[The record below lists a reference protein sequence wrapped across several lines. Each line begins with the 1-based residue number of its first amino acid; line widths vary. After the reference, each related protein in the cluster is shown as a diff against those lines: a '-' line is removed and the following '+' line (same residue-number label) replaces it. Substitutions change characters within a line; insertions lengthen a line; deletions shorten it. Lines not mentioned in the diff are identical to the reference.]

1 MRITKI
7 VCFVAIFLFSLPA
20 GPSGSGTFWVLAPRR
35 TWHFMS
41 RPVPAPSYS
50 GEPSAPKTILR
61 FRSSKHEEL
70 SNHTNPISKKSKT
83 AKKESVKKTKPKNE
97 EKQLRPDKK
106 IETDSV
112 IEKEGSPNK
121 EEKLSFAEKIKQGL
135 KKTRDAISE
144 NLSSLS
150 FTKKIDQEF
159 YDELEM
165 TLIAADVG
173 YAATQQI
180 ITQLKDR
187 VKKEKLEDGSEL
199 KDLLKKILSEL
210 LKQIEKPLIHIK
222 TTPFVILVVGVNGAG
237 KTTTIGKLTKL
248 LLDEGKS
255 VLIAAGDTF
264 RAAAKEQLQV
274 WGDRNNVT
282 VISQNTGD
290 PSAVIF
296 DAMQSAKAKGIDI
309 VIADTA
315 GRLPTQK
322 HLIDELTK
330 IKKVIQ
336 KFDETA
342 PHETI
347 LVLDANTGQ
356 NAINQIKVFN
366 EAVSLTGLI
375 MTKLDGTAKGGIVAA
390 IAKEQPIPLRFIGVG
405 EKIDDLKIFSA
416 EDYVEGMLE

>member
-1 MRITKI
+1 MFDFLKKLFKGDESKKTDSKPVKKTTK
-7 VCFVAIFLFSLPA
+7 
-20 GPSGSGTFWVLAPRR
+20 
-35 TWHFMS
+35 
-41 RPVPAPSYS
+41 
-50 GEPSAPKTILR
+50 PKTEP
-61 FRSSKHEEL
+61 KK
-70 SNHTNPISKKSKT
+70 TAVTKSKT
-83 AKKESVKKTKPKNE
+83 VKKEPDKKSKPKNE
-97 EKQLRPDKK
+97 VAQLKLDKK
-106 IETDSV
+106 IETGLA

-144 NLSSLS
+144 NLSALS

>member
-1 MRITKI
+1 MFDFLKKLFKGDESKKTDSKPVKKTTKPKAELKKSS
-7 VCFVAIFLFSLPA
+7 VA
-20 GPSGSGTFWVLAPRR
+20 
-35 TWHFMS
+35 
-41 RPVPAPSYS
+41 
-50 GEPSAPKTILR
+50 
-61 FRSSKHEEL
+61 
-70 SNHTNPISKKSKT
+70 KSKT
-83 AKKESVKKTKPKNE
+83 VKKESNKKTKPKNE
-97 EKQLRPDKK
+97 TAKLKPAKK
-106 IETDSV
+106 IETKPL
-112 IEKEGSPNK
+112 KEQEETPKK

-135 KKTRDAISE
+135 KKTRDAISD
-144 NLSSLS
+144 NLSALS

-180 ITQLKDR
+180 ITELKDR
-187 VKKEKLEDGSEL
+187 VKKEKLEDGAQL
-199 KDLLKKILSEL
+199 KNLLKKILSEL
-210 LKQIEKPLIHIK
+210 LQQIEKPLIHIE

-282 VISQNTGD
+282 VISQDTGD

-296 DAMQSAKAKGIDI
+296 DAMQSAKAKGVDI

-322 HLIDELTK
+322 HLIDELAK

-416 EDYVEGMLE
+416 EDYAEGMLE

>member
-1 MRITKI
+1 M
-7 VCFVAIFLFSLPA
+7 
-20 GPSGSGTFWVLAPRR
+20 
-35 TWHFMS
+35 
-41 RPVPAPSYS
+41 
-50 GEPSAPKTILR
+50 
-61 FRSSKHEEL
+61 
-70 SNHTNPISKKSKT
+70 
-83 AKKESVKKTKPKNE
+83 
-97 EKQLRPDKK
+97 
-106 IETDSV
+106 
-112 IEKEGSPNK
+112 
-121 EEKLSFAEKIKQGL
+121 
-135 KKTRDAISE
+135 
-144 NLSSLS
+144 
-150 FTKKIDQEF
+150 
-159 YDELEM
+159 
-165 TLIAADVG
+165 
-173 YAATQQI
+173 
-180 ITQLKDR
+180 
-187 VKKEKLEDGSEL
+187 
-199 KDLLKKILSEL
+199 
-210 LKQIEKPLIHIK
+210 
-222 TTPFVILVVGVNGAG
+222 ILVVGVNGAG

-282 VISQNTGD
+282 VISQDTGD

-296 DAMQSAKAKGIDI
+296 DAMQSARAKGVDI

-322 HLIDELTK
+322 HLIDELAK

-416 EDYVEGMLE
+416 EDYAEGMLE

>member
-1 MRITKI
+1 MFDFLKKLFKGDESKKTDSKPVKKTTK
-7 VCFVAIFLFSLPA
+7 
-20 GPSGSGTFWVLAPRR
+20 
-35 TWHFMS
+35 
-41 RPVPAPSYS
+41 
-50 GEPSAPKTILR
+50 PKTEP
-61 FRSSKHEEL
+61 KK
-70 SNHTNPISKKSKT
+70 TAVTKSKT
-83 AKKESVKKTKPKNE
+83 VKKESVKKTKPKNE

-112 IEKEGSPNK
+112 IEKEGSPNR

-222 TTPFVILVVGVNGAG
+222 TSPFVILVVGVNGAG

>member
-1 MRITKI
+1 MFDFLKKLFKGDESKKTDSKPVKKTTK
-7 VCFVAIFLFSLPA
+7 
-20 GPSGSGTFWVLAPRR
+20 
-35 TWHFMS
+35 
-41 RPVPAPSYS
+41 
-50 GEPSAPKTILR
+50 PKTEP
-61 FRSSKHEEL
+61 KKP
-70 SNHTNPISKKSKT
+70 TVAKSKT
-83 AKKESVKKTKPKNE
+83 VKKESNKKTKSKNE
-97 EKQLRPDKK
+97 ATQLKQAKK
-106 IETDSV
+106 IETKPTV
-112 IEKEGSPNK
+112 EQEQTPKK

-135 KKTRDAISE
+135 KKTRDAISD
-144 NLSSLS
+144 NLSALS

-180 ITQLKDR
+180 ITELKER
-187 VKKEKLEDGSEL
+187 VKKEKLEDGAQL
-199 KDLLKKILSEL
+199 KNLLKKILSEL
-210 LKQIEKPLIHIK
+210 LQQIEKPLIHIE
-222 TTPFVILVVGVNGAG
+222 TTPFVILIVGVNGAG

-282 VISQNTGD
+282 VISQDTGD

-322 HLIDELTK
+322 HLIDELAK

-366 EAVSLTGLI
+366 EAV
-375 MTKLDGTAKGGIVAA
+375 
-390 IAKEQPIPLRFIGVG
+390 
-405 EKIDDLKIFSA
+405 
-416 EDYVEGMLE
+416 

>member
-1 MRITKI
+1 MFDFLKKLFKGDESKKTDSKPVKKTTK
-7 VCFVAIFLFSLPA
+7 
-20 GPSGSGTFWVLAPRR
+20 
-35 TWHFMS
+35 
-41 RPVPAPSYS
+41 
-50 GEPSAPKTILR
+50 PKTEP
-61 FRSSKHEEL
+61 KK
-70 SNHTNPISKKSKT
+70 TAVTKSKT
-83 AKKESVKKTKPKNE
+83 VKKESVKKTKPKNE

-199 KDLLKKILSEL
+199 KSLLKKILSEL

>member
-1 MRITKI
+1 MFDFLKKLFKGDESKKTDSKPVKKTTK
-7 VCFVAIFLFSLPA
+7 PK
-20 GPSGSGTFWVLAPRR
+20 T
-35 TWHFMS
+35 
-41 RPVPAPSYS
+41 
-50 GEPSAPKTILR
+50 EPSKPTVTKPKTV
-61 FRSSKHEEL
+61 
-70 SNHTNPISKKSKT
+70 
-83 AKKESVKKTKPKNE
+83 KKESKKTKPKNE
-97 EKQLRPDKK
+97 AAQLKPVKK
-106 IETDSV
+106 IETKPL
-112 IEKEGSPNK
+112 EEQQETAKK

-135 KKTRDAISE
+135 KKTRDAISD
-144 NLSSLS
+144 NLSALS

-180 ITQLKDR
+180 ITELKDR
-187 VKKEKLEDGSEL
+187 VKKEKLEDGAQL
-199 KDLLKKILSEL
+199 KSLLKKILSEL
-210 LKQIEKPLIHIK
+210 LQQIEKPLIHIE

-282 VISQNTGD
+282 VISQDTGD

-322 HLIDELTK
+322 HLIDELAK

-416 EDYVEGMLE
+416 EDYAEGMLE

>member
-1 MRITKI
+1 MFDFLKKIFKGDESKKTDSKPVKKTTK
-7 VCFVAIFLFSLPA
+7 
-20 GPSGSGTFWVLAPRR
+20 
-35 TWHFMS
+35 
-41 RPVPAPSYS
+41 
-50 GEPSAPKTILR
+50 PKTEP
-61 FRSSKHEEL
+61 KK
-70 SNHTNPISKKSKT
+70 TAVTKSKT
-83 AKKESVKKTKPKNE
+83 VKKESVKKTKPKNE

>member
-1 MRITKI
+1 MFDFLKKLFKGDESKKTDSKPVKKTTK
-7 VCFVAIFLFSLPA
+7 
-20 GPSGSGTFWVLAPRR
+20 
-35 TWHFMS
+35 
-41 RPVPAPSYS
+41 
-50 GEPSAPKTILR
+50 PKTEP
-61 FRSSKHEEL
+61 KK
-70 SNHTNPISKKSKT
+70 TAVTKSKT
-83 AKKESVKKTKPKNE
+83 VKKESVKKTKPKNE

-150 FTKKIDQEF
+150 FTRKIDQEF

-180 ITQLKDR
+180 IAQLKDR

>member
-1 MRITKI
+1 MFDFLKKLFKGDESKKTDSKPVKKTTK
-7 VCFVAIFLFSLPA
+7 
-20 GPSGSGTFWVLAPRR
+20 
-35 TWHFMS
+35 
-41 RPVPAPSYS
+41 
-50 GEPSAPKTILR
+50 PKTEP
-61 FRSSKHEEL
+61 KK
-70 SNHTNPISKKSKT
+70 TAVTKSKT
-83 AKKESVKKTKPKNE
+83 VKKESVKKTKPKNE

-222 TTPFVILVVGVNGAG
+222 TSPFVILVVGVNGAG

-416 EDYVEGMLE
+416 EDFVEGMLE

>member
-1 MRITKI
+1 MFDFLKKLFKGDESKKTDSKPVKKTTK
-7 VCFVAIFLFSLPA
+7 
-20 GPSGSGTFWVLAPRR
+20 
-35 TWHFMS
+35 
-41 RPVPAPSYS
+41 
-50 GEPSAPKTILR
+50 PKTEP
-61 FRSSKHEEL
+61 KK
-70 SNHTNPISKKSKT
+70 TAVTKSKT
-83 AKKESVKKTKPKNE
+83 VKKESVKKTKPKNE

-112 IEKEGSPNK
+112 IEKEGSPNR

-210 LKQIEKPLIHIK
+210 LMQIEKPLIHIK
-222 TTPFVILVVGVNGAG
+222 TSPFVILVVGVNGAG

>member
-1 MRITKI
+1 MFDFLKKLFKGDESKKTDSKPVKKTTK
-7 VCFVAIFLFSLPA
+7 
-20 GPSGSGTFWVLAPRR
+20 
-35 TWHFMS
+35 
-41 RPVPAPSYS
+41 
-50 GEPSAPKTILR
+50 PKTEP
-61 FRSSKHEEL
+61 KKP
-70 SNHTNPISKKSKT
+70 TVAKSKKL
-83 AKKESVKKTKPKNE
+83 KKEPNKTTKPKN
-97 EKQLRPDKK
+97 KAAQLKPAKK
-106 IETDSV
+106 IETKPL
-112 IEKEGSPNK
+112 KEQEEPPKK

-135 KKTRDAISE
+135 KKTRDAISD
-144 NLSSLS
+144 NLSALS

-159 YDELEM
+159 YDDLEM

-180 ITQLKDR
+180 ITELKDR
-187 VKKEKLEDGSEL
+187 VKKEKLEDGAQL
-199 KDLLKKILSEL
+199 KNLLKKILSEL
-210 LKQIEKPLIHIK
+210 LQQIEKPLIHIE

-282 VISQNTGD
+282 VISQDTGD

-322 HLIDELTK
+322 HLIDELAK

-416 EDYVEGMLE
+416 EDYAEGMLE

>member
-1 MRITKI
+1 MFDFLKKIFKGDESKKTDSKPVKKTTK
-7 VCFVAIFLFSLPA
+7 
-20 GPSGSGTFWVLAPRR
+20 
-35 TWHFMS
+35 
-41 RPVPAPSYS
+41 
-50 GEPSAPKTILR
+50 PKTEPKKI
-61 FRSSKHEEL
+61 
-70 SNHTNPISKKSKT
+70 TVTKSKT
-83 AKKESVKKTKPKNE
+83 VKKESYKNTKPKNE
-97 EKQLRPDKK
+97 PTQLKPAKK
-106 IETDSV
+106 IETKHTAEQEQAP
-112 IEKEGSPNK
+112 EKE
-121 EEKLSFAEKIKQGL
+121 EVLSFAEKIKQGL

-144 NLSSLS
+144 NLSGLS

-180 ITQLKDR
+180 ISELKER
-187 VKKEKLEDGSEL
+187 VKKEKLEDASEL
-199 KDLLKKILSEL
+199 KSLLKKILTEL
-210 LKQIEKPLIHIK
+210 LQQIEKPLIHIE
-222 TTPFVILVVGVNGAG
+222 TSPFVILVVGVNGAG

-282 VISQNTGD
+282 VISQDTGD

-296 DAMQSAKAKGIDI
+296 DAMHSAKAKDIDI

-322 HLIDELTK
+322 HLIDELAK

-375 MTKLDGTAKGGIVAA
+375 MTKLDGTAKGGIVVA
-390 IAKEQPIPLRFIGVG
+390 IAKEQPIPLRFIGIG

-416 EDYVEGMLE
+416 EDYAEGMLE

>member
-1 MRITKI
+1 MFDFLKKLFKGDESKKTDSKPVKKTTK
-7 VCFVAIFLFSLPA
+7 
-20 GPSGSGTFWVLAPRR
+20 
-35 TWHFMS
+35 
-41 RPVPAPSYS
+41 
-50 GEPSAPKTILR
+50 PKTEPKKKAVI
-61 FRSSKHEEL
+61 
-70 SNHTNPISKKSKT
+70 KSKT
-83 AKKESVKKTKPKNE
+83 VKKESVKKTKPKNE

-144 NLSSLS
+144 NLSALS

-187 VKKEKLEDGSEL
+187 VKKEKLEDGSKL

-322 HLIDELTK
+322 HLIDELAK

-416 EDYVEGMLE
+416 EDYVEGILE

>member
-1 MRITKI
+1 MFDFLKKLFKGDESKKTDSKPVKKTTK
-7 VCFVAIFLFSLPA
+7 
-20 GPSGSGTFWVLAPRR
+20 
-35 TWHFMS
+35 
-41 RPVPAPSYS
+41 
-50 GEPSAPKTILR
+50 PKTEP
-61 FRSSKHEEL
+61 KK
-70 SNHTNPISKKSKT
+70 TAVTKSKT
-83 AKKESVKKTKPKNE
+83 VKKESVKKTKPKNE

-112 IEKEGSPNK
+112 IEKEGSPNR

>member
-1 MRITKI
+1 MFDFLKKLFKGDESKKTDSKPVKKTTK
-7 VCFVAIFLFSLPA
+7 
-20 GPSGSGTFWVLAPRR
+20 
-35 TWHFMS
+35 
-41 RPVPAPSYS
+41 
-50 GEPSAPKTILR
+50 PKTEP
-61 FRSSKHEEL
+61 KK
-70 SNHTNPISKKSKT
+70 TAVTKSKT
-83 AKKESVKKTKPKNE
+83 VKKESVKKTKPKNE

>member
-1 MRITKI
+1 M
-7 VCFVAIFLFSLPA
+7 
-20 GPSGSGTFWVLAPRR
+20 
-35 TWHFMS
+35 
-41 RPVPAPSYS
+41 
-50 GEPSAPKTILR
+50 
-61 FRSSKHEEL
+61 
-70 SNHTNPISKKSKT
+70 
-83 AKKESVKKTKPKNE
+83 
-97 EKQLRPDKK
+97 
-106 IETDSV
+106 
-112 IEKEGSPNK
+112 
-121 EEKLSFAEKIKQGL
+121 
-135 KKTRDAISE
+135 
-144 NLSSLS
+144 
-150 FTKKIDQEF
+150 
-159 YDELEM
+159 
-165 TLIAADVG
+165 
-173 YAATQQI
+173 
-180 ITQLKDR
+180 
-187 VKKEKLEDGSEL
+187 
-199 KDLLKKILSEL
+199 LKKILSEL

>member
-1 MRITKI
+1 M
-7 VCFVAIFLFSLPA
+7 
-20 GPSGSGTFWVLAPRR
+20 
-35 TWHFMS
+35 
-41 RPVPAPSYS
+41 
-50 GEPSAPKTILR
+50 
-61 FRSSKHEEL
+61 
-70 SNHTNPISKKSKT
+70 
-83 AKKESVKKTKPKNE
+83 
-97 EKQLRPDKK
+97 
-106 IETDSV
+106 
-112 IEKEGSPNK
+112 
-121 EEKLSFAEKIKQGL
+121 
-135 KKTRDAISE
+135 
-144 NLSSLS
+144 
-150 FTKKIDQEF
+150 
-159 YDELEM
+159 
-165 TLIAADVG
+165 
-173 YAATQQI
+173 
-180 ITQLKDR
+180 
-187 VKKEKLEDGSEL
+187 
-199 KDLLKKILSEL
+199 LKKILSEL
-210 LKQIEKPLIHIK
+210 LQQIEKPLIHIK

>member
-1 MRITKI
+1 
-7 VCFVAIFLFSLPA
+7 
-20 GPSGSGTFWVLAPRR
+20 
-35 TWHFMS
+35 
-41 RPVPAPSYS
+41 
-50 GEPSAPKTILR
+50 
-61 FRSSKHEEL
+61 
-70 SNHTNPISKKSKT
+70 
-83 AKKESVKKTKPKNE
+83 
-97 EKQLRPDKK
+97 
-106 IETDSV
+106 
-112 IEKEGSPNK
+112 
-121 EEKLSFAEKIKQGL
+121 
-135 KKTRDAISE
+135 
-144 NLSSLS
+144 
-150 FTKKIDQEF
+150 
-159 YDELEM
+159 
-165 TLIAADVG
+165 
-173 YAATQQI
+173 
-180 ITQLKDR
+180 
-187 VKKEKLEDGSEL
+187 
-199 KDLLKKILSEL
+199 
-210 LKQIEKPLIHIK
+210 
-222 TTPFVILVVGVNGAG
+222 VILVVGVNGAG

-282 VISQNTGD
+282 VISQDTGD

-322 HLIDELTK
+322 HLIDELAK

-416 EDYVEGMLE
+416 EDYAEGMLE

>member
-1 MRITKI
+1 MFDFLKKIFKGDESKKTDSKPVKKTTK
-7 VCFVAIFLFSLPA
+7 
-20 GPSGSGTFWVLAPRR
+20 
-35 TWHFMS
+35 
-41 RPVPAPSYS
+41 
-50 GEPSAPKTILR
+50 PKT
-61 FRSSKHEEL
+61 E
-70 SNHTNPISKKSKT
+70 PKKTTVTKPKT
-83 AKKESVKKTKPKNE
+83 VKKEPNKKTKPKNE
-97 EKQLRPDKK
+97 AAQLKPAKK
-106 IETDSV
+106 IETKPL
-112 IEKEGSPNK
+112 KEQEETPKK

-144 NLSSLS
+144 NLSALS

-180 ITQLKDR
+180 ITELKDR
-187 VKKEKLEDGSEL
+187 VKKEKLEDGAQL
-199 KDLLKKILSEL
+199 KNLLKKILSEL
-210 LKQIEKPLIHIK
+210 LQQIEKPLIHIE

-282 VISQNTGD
+282 VISQDTGD

-322 HLIDELTK
+322 HLIDELAK

-416 EDYVEGMLE
+416 EDYAEGMLE